1 MRARNIA
8 NNLART
14 ISAFLPTTQMVIRD
28 TRKHTKIVRAK
39 HSSMKKSCAT
49 IAVLAVSFQS
59 ANAQEATSAVPP
71 LQLELCSVP
80 PTQFKSDGLM
90 PPDNVKVQANE
101 ARITQNKVATFTG
114 NVDITSDAAR
124 IQAQRAEVKN
134 DGKDVKAEGSVSYQD
149 QNMLVN
155 SDSVILD
162 SESES
167 FVMDNTQYQ
176 LTGFVGHGAA
186 DNIEVSKS
194 DGIVLNDVSF
204 TTCPMGQ
211 EDWQLRASEISID
224 NDARLGEAKNTRF
237 YVGGVPVFYLPYFA
251 FPVSNERQSGLLFP
265 KISSSSPTGVDYEQP
280 YYWNIAPNYDM
291 TIAPRLMS
299 NRGTQLKTEFRY
311 LTESQYGQ
319 FNIEYLPSDD
329 ELSQDSTRY
338 FYRWYHKGNLNDNWQ
353 ISADVNGLSD
363 DNYIVDLGSDFYNR
377 ADTHLFRTFGLNYY
391 SQDLDFS
398 VFFRDFEIIGDH
410 PDTYRALPEAQLTWT
425 QDLTNFAQFRID
437 SELAY
442 FDNEANDRPTAL
454 RFHVAPTLTVPYIR
468 PWGEVTAEATLY
480 NTYYRQ
486 DNVEGTTLEEE
497 VNRTIA
503 QGRIFGNL
511 RFERDYQWLGQDATM
526 TLEPTAQ
533 YLYTSFEDQ
542 SNIGLYDATAL
553 LIDYDGLF
561 RGREFT
567 GLDRFSDNNQITLGV
582 TSRIID
588 ANNRE
593 QLVASIGQIFYLEDS
608 KIFQDTRTDDRS
620 ALAAELDWRISDTWF
635 VHTDIQITTETD
647 KVERSSFALEYRQDE
662 SRLVQFSHRFVRNL
676 SGETIDQLGI
686 SASWPI
692 AKNWQWVGRNFRDLE
707 RDRSIE
713 TYFGLQYDSCCWAVR
728 FIAQRNLTN
737 RFDATGLQS
746 VNEYDSGVSLQ
757 FIFKGISSSNSQR
770 SMLRDGMFGYRRP
783 YVLN

>member
-1 MRARNIA
+1 
-8 NNLART
+8 
-14 ISAFLPTTQMVIRD
+14 
-28 TRKHTKIVRAK
+28 
-39 HSSMKKSCAT
+39 MKKRCAT
-49 IAVLAVSFQS
+49 IAVIAVSWQS
-59 ANAQEATSAVPP
+59 ANAQQTDPITPP
-71 LQLELCSVP
+71 QLLELCSVP
-80 PTQFKSDGLM
+80 PTQFRSEGLM
-90 PPDNVKVQANE
+90 PADNVKVE
-101 ARITQNKVATFTG
+101 ADKAEITQNKVATFTG
-114 NVDITSDAAR
+114 DVEITSDQAR
-124 IQAQRAEVKN
+124 IQAEKAEIKN
-134 DGKDVKAEGSVSYQD
+134 DGKDVKAVGNVSYQD

-155 SDSVILD
+155 SDSVTLD

-167 FVMDNTQYQ
+167 FLMDNTQYQ

-186 DNIEVSKS
+186 DNIEVTKS

-204 TTCPMGQ
+204 TTCPLGQ

-224 NDARLGEAKNTRF
+224 NGALLGEAKNTRF
-237 YVGGVPVFYLPYFA
+237 YVKGVPVFYLPYFA
-251 FPVSNERQSGLLFP
+251 FPVSTQRQSGLLFP
-265 KISSSSPTGVDYEQP
+265 KLNSSTATGVDYEQP

-299 NRGTQLKTEFRY
+299 NRGTQIKTEFRY
-311 LTESQYGQ
+311 LTESQLGQ
-319 FNIEYLPSDD
+319 FNIEYLPSDR
-329 ELSQDSTRY
+329 ELTQDSTRY

-398 VFFRDFEIIGDH
+398 LFFRDFEIIGDH
-410 PDTYRALPEAQLTWT
+410 PDTYRALPEAQLTWNT
-425 QDLTNFAQFRID
+425 ELTDFAEFRVD

-442 FDNEANDRPTAL
+442 FDNEANNLPTAL
-454 RFHVAPTLTVPYIR
+454 RFHVAPTLTIPYIR

-486 DNVEGTTLEEE
+486 DNVEGTGLEEE
-497 VNRTIA
+497 VNRTIG
-503 QGRIFGNL
+503 QGRLFGTL
-511 RFERDYQWLGQDATM
+511 YFEREYKWLGDDATL
-526 TLEPTAQ
+526 TFEPTAQ

-542 SNIGLYDATAL
+542 NDIGLYDATAL
-553 LIDYDGLF
+553 LIDFDGLF

-567 GLDRFSDNNQITLGV
+567 GLDRISDNNQVTLGV

-588 ANNRE
+588 SNNRE
-593 QLVASIGQIFYLEDS
+593 QLVASIGQIFYIEDS
-608 KIFQDTRTDDRS
+608 RLFEQIRTDDRS
-620 ALAAELDWRISDTWF
+620 ALAAEPDWRISDSWF
-635 VHTDIQITTETD
+635 VHTDIQITTDTE
-647 KVERSSFALEYRQDE
+647 KVDRSSFALEYRRDDN
-662 SRLVQFSHRFVRNL
+662 SLIQFSHRFVRNL
-676 SGETIDQLGI
+676 SGETIDQLGM

-713 TYFGLQYDSCCWAVR
+713 SYFGLQYDSCCWAVR
-728 FIAQRNLTN
+728 FVAQRSLTN
-737 RFDATGLQS
+737 RFDNTGLQS
-746 VNEYDSGVSLQ
+746 IDEYDSGVSLQ

-770 SMLRDGMFGYRRP
+770 SMLQDGMFGYRRP